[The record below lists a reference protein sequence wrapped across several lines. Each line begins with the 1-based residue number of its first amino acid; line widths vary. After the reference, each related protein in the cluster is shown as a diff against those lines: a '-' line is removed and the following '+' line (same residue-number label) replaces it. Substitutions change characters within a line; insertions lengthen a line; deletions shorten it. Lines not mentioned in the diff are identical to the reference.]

1 MVKTTKNKTVGGAR
15 LEYGTLR
22 DVRTVGSKHISVHLR
37 GSFAASTID
46 SDKFGTIM
54 LDGGINLS
62 MANPKMITP
71 PSGYELVKRP
81 VPEADDAKWDE
92 FFDNLL
98 KED

>member
-1 MVKTTKNKTVGGAR
+1 MEN
-15 LEYGTLR
+15 GTLR

-46 SDKFGTIM
+46 GDKFGTII

-71 PSGYELVKRP
+71 PSGYELVIIRT
-81 VPEADDAKWDE
+81 EEDETQDLERRMDE